1 MTQYAVQHPYL
12 TALLV
17 FIALIV
23 IDNMIRQIAAVR
35 IAKHGSKGGTEDE
48 RTTGN

>member
-1 MTQYAVQHPYL
+1 MTQYAIQHPYL

-17 FIALIV
+17 FIVLIV

-35 IAKHGSKGGTEDE
+35 IAKHSSKGGAEDE
-48 RTTGN
+48 RAASN